1 MRARRDV
8 GGLTMTLMD
17 DEGRGRRV
25 LVVDDFDDARELM
38 GEYLR
43 RAGYDV
49 DTAVD
54 GAEAMSRA
62 LAVQPDAIL
71 MDLSMPVVDGM
82 DATRWLKS
90 NERTRHIPIIALTSH
105 ALIGSSDPAFQAGA
119 DGFIERPC
127 PPQRVLDEL
136 RRVLRKTKQHG

>member
-1 MRARRDV
+1 
-8 GGLTMTLMD
+8 MTISD
-17 DEGRGRRV
+17 DGEAHGRRI

-49 DTAVD
+49 ATAID

-62 LAVQPDAIL
+62 EALQPDAIL

-82 DATRWLKS
+82 DATRWLKA
-90 NERTRHIPIIALTSH
+90 NQRTRHIPIIALTSH
-105 ALIGSSDPAFQAGA
+105 AMIGSSDPAFQAGA

-136 RRVLRKTKQHG
+136 RRVLRKTKQ